1 MNLQGIDCQSFLAV
15 LEYLYTDYCTALEKI
30 PVENVLI
37 LADQLCL
44 SRLVQICEKS
54 MCKDLQEVAMQTS
67 LALVNEFVDTR
78 KDLQKVTE
86 KASLPLVNDFVDAL
100 SLAKVSCFIHQPS
113 QRLSPYLLVVEYPQ
127 GTRFALTG
135 CIKG

>member
-1 MNLQGIDCQSFLAV
+1 MHLQGIDCQSFLAV

-67 LALVNEFVDTR
+67 LALGNEFVDHTR
-78 KDLQKVTE
+78 KYLQEVTGKV
-86 KASLPLVNDFVDAL
+86 SLPLVNDFVDVL
-100 SLAKVSCFIHQPS
+100 SLAKVSCFVHQPS
-113 QRLSPYLLVVEYPQ
+113 HRLSPYLLVVEYPQ
-127 GTRFALTG
+127 GTRFALT
-135 CIKG
+135 